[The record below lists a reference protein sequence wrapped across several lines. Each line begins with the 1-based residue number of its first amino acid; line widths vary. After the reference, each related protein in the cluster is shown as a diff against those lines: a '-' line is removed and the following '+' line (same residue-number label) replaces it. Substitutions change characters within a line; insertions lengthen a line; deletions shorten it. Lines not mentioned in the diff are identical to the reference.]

1 MWIDIF
7 LLVTTVVAIA
17 FHFWEVNQYKRMMA
31 ERLRR
36 IYRLEN
42 EVERLNA
49 QLHKQGRDVAWQ
61 D

>member
-7 LLVTTVVAIA
+7 LLFTAVALIA
-17 FHFWEVNQYKRMMA
+17 FHFWEVSYYKRVLA